1 MKFLQMRMF
10 KEFFADILG
19 NLVIK
24 NKTQFSSA
32 ALITIWHSNNVY
44 VETQYI
50 YAKPLLHYRNQIFL
64 VLKQNN

>member
-1 MKFLQMRMF
+1 MRMF
-10 KEFFADILG
+10 KHFLDMVRNIEIE
-19 NLVIK
+19 
-24 NKTQFSSA
+24 NKTQFSFA

-50 YAKPLLHYRNQIFL
+50 YAKPLLHYRNQTIL